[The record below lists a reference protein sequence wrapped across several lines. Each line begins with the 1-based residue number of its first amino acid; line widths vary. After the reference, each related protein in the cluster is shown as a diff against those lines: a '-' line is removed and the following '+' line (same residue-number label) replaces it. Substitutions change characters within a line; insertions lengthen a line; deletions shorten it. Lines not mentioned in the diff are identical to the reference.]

1 MTKVVYPAHLP
12 IIPTVYLCHREG
24 VVKRTFLYQHC
35 QFAKLGKAAVS
46 LLEAL
51 PALKKLL
58 DETEATNQ
66 LVEGYT
72 WPVKYF

>member
-24 VVKRTFLYQHC
+24 VVKIIFLYQ
-35 QFAKLGKAAVS
+35 QRRFAKLGKDTVS

-51 PALKKLL
+51 PALRKLL
-58 DETEATNQ
+58 DETEAINQ
-66 LVEGYT
+66 LVEEYT